1 MTLTT
6 TPVRTAAAPSVPVR
20 PPAPAGPPAVA
31 RLPEASGRSGPQ
43 RPRRDGFVD
52 AIRAVGLVAV
62 VALHWLMAEATW
74 DGSTLR
80 VGNALGHG
88 AGWTVTWLQTLPL
101 LFLAAGAAA
110 AYRSTRTLGLPGR
123 WWRALG
129 GSMLGAARPVVV
141 LLGVWA
147 LAVVAMLAVGVP
159 DDAVGRLAR
168 MVPQPLWFLGVWVV
182 LVALTPVLQRA
193 WRRWRWG
200 AAAVVVALPLA
211 VDALRFG
218 AGLDGPAGVDVLLA
232 WAVPFGAGVAYATD
246 RCDGRRAVPHGRMLL
261 VAGALAALA
270 TAVLLIAVGPYPAS
284 LIGMPGAE
292 ISNLAPPT
300 APVVLHAV
308 TMVCLALAVRP
319 ALVRWAGGAGRGAVR
334 SLSQRSMTVY
344 LWHLTAMFAVV
355 GAVLLGLGQRL
366 PEPWSTD
373 WWASRPVWFG
383 AALLVLAGLVR
394 LFGRLETS
402 RAGTTDAP
410 TGTDRSG
417 RREGA
422 RTPWVRSSSRRSTRR
437 ARRSRSRS
445 PRW

>member
-1 MTLTT
+1 MTQTT
-6 TPVRTAAAPSVPVR
+6 TLVPKA
-20 PPAPAGPPAVA
+20 PPAPAAPAPGAAAVTERA
-31 RLPEASGRSGPQ
+31 EPR
-43 RPRRDGFVD
+43 RPGRDGFVD
-52 AIRAVGLVAV
+52 AVRALGIVAV
-62 VALHWLMAEATW
+62 VVLHWLMAEATW

-80 VGNALGHG
+80 IGNALGHG

-110 AYRSTRTLGLPGR
+110 AYRSSRTVGLPGR

-129 GSMLGAARPVVV
+129 GSLLGAARPVVV

-147 LAVVAMLAVGVP
+147 VAVVAMLAVGVP
-159 DDAVGRLAR
+159 DAAVWRLVR

-182 LVALTPVLQRA
+182 LVALAPVLQRA

-200 AAAVVVALPLA
+200 AAGVVVALPLA

-218 AGLDGPAGVDVLLA
+218 AGLDGPAGANVLLA

-246 RCDGRRAVPHGRMLL
+246 RRDGRRAVPHGRALL
-261 VAGALAALA
+261 VTGAVTALTGAAA
-270 TAVLLIAVGPYPAS
+270 LIAVGPYPAS

-308 TMVCLALAVRP
+308 AMVCLALAVRP
-319 ALVRWAGGAGRGAVR
+319 ALARWSESTGRSTVRW
-334 SLSQRSMTVY
+334 LSQRSMTVY

-355 GAVLLGLGQRL
+355 GAVLLGLGQSL

-383 AALLVLAGLVR
+383 ATFLVLAGLVR
-394 LFGRLETS
+394 LFGRSESS
-402 RAGTTDAP
+402 RAGMADAP
-410 TGTDRSG
+410 AGTGPV
-417 RREGA
+417 GA
-422 RTPWVRSSSRRSTRR
+422 S
-437 ARRSRSRS
+437 
-445 PRW
+445 

>member
-6 TPVRTAAAPSVPVR
+6 TLVPAEPAPRRSALSEPDR
-20 PPAPAGPPAVA
+20 PPAPASPPVAAGRAGP
-31 RLPEASGRSGPQ
+31 RQG
-43 RPRRDGFVD
+43 RDGFVD
-52 AIRAVGLVAV
+52 AIRALGIVAV
-62 VALHWLMAEATW
+62 VALHWLMVEATW

-110 AYRSTRTLGLPGR
+110 AYRSSRTLGLPGR

-129 GSMLGAARPVVV
+129 GSVLGAARPVVV

-159 DDAVGRLAR
+159 DDAVRRLAR

-182 LVALTPVLQRA
+182 LVALAPLLQRA

-200 AAAVVVALPLA
+200 AAGVVVALPLA

-218 AGLDGPAGVDVLLA
+218 AGIDGPAWANVLLA

-246 RCDGRRAVPHGRMLL
+246 RRDGRRAVPNGRSLL
-261 VAGALAALA
+261 VTGALTALAGAA
-270 TAVLLIAVGPYPAS
+270 LLIAVGPYPVS

-308 TMVCLALAVRP
+308 AMVCLALAARP
-319 ALVRWAGGAGRGAVR
+319 VLARWAEGAGRTVVR
-334 SLSQRSMTVY
+334 PLAQRSMTVY

-355 GAVLLGLGQRL
+355 GMVLLGFGQSL
-366 PEPWSTD
+366 PDAWSAD

-383 AALLVLAGLVR
+383 AGLLVLAGLVR
-394 LFGRLETS
+394 VFGRFEAS

-410 TGTDRSG
+410 TGT
-417 RREGA
+417 EPVGA
-422 RTPWVRSSSRRSTRR
+422 S
-437 ARRSRSRS
+437 
-445 PRW
+445 